1 MTYNQNVL
9 AQKKHLWLVLP
20 EARRLNLCQHYL
32 NRKFPIFLSLLRW
45 HQPQQITDKETVISH
60 IRLLRLVWT
69 AKLPGMDKLIEYR
82 RHVTQHNGLIYDTQ
96 HK

>member
-1 MTYNQNVL
+1 
-9 AQKKHLWLVLP
+9 LP

-32 NRKFPIFLSLLRW
+32 NRKFPIFLSLLRL

-82 RHVTQHNGLIYDTQ
+82 RHDTQHNDIQHNGLIYDNWRNDTQ
-96 HK
+96 HNGRY